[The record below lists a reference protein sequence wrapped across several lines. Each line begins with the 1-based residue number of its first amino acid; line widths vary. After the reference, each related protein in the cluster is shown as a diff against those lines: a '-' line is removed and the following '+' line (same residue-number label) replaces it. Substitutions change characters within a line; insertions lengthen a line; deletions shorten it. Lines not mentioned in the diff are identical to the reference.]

1 MKFIKLIKEHR
12 IFLWTLDSLS
22 AILSVVASK
31 AKSGAR
37 RVTAD
42 GPWTRNIAPKKGN
55 VSRALFFGTVCAVFI
70 FIALTAVLPETPP
83 TAAAVGLTPATD
95 LVAVDPD
102 LILVPGPGRLG
113 DGPLVKLALA
123 MADDPRVKVQLEHL
137 LTDKRDNILDSL
149 ALSTRYL
156 SYMIPILEKH
166 DLPPELAYLCI
177 IESGY
182 RQLARSHAGAVGMWQ
197 MIRATSSRF
206 DLRTDTWVDER
217 LDFMRSTEGAAKF
230 ITYLRERFD
239 DWDHV
244 LAAYNSGEGRVRK
257 AIRRAKKAGL
267 EPDMVNLRLPRET
280 RIYVPAFY
288 AALLIA
294 MEPERYGLF
303 PDYQPP
309 LDYIEVQVPGG
320 VSLSTI
326 AGHLGCDI
334 KELNILNPSILK
346 GRVPVSGKGYSLRVP
361 RTVGEGKARAV
372 AASLSEVRYVSY
384 RVRKGD
390 TLWDI
395 SRKFGVSISR
405 ISRAGHH
412 RGNSSRIFPGETL
425 LVALTAGEAS

>member
-1 MKFIKLIKEHR
+1 MNSKIMDKILNSRFQPL
-12 IFLWTLDSLS
+12 LS
-22 AILSVVASK
+22 
-31 AKSGAR
+31 G
-37 RVTAD
+37 TA
-42 GPWTRNIAPKKGN
+42 
-55 VSRALFFGTVCAVFI
+55 CAVLLF
-70 FIALTAVLPETPP
+70 ALLMAVLPDSPP
-83 TAAAVGLTPATD
+83 SARAIGLMPVRS

-102 LILVPGPGRLG
+102 LLLGPGAGRLG
-113 DGPLVKLALA
+113 DGPLVERALALA
-123 MADDPRVKVQLEHL
+123 DNPRVRYQLEYL
-137 LTDKRDNILDSL
+137 LTDKRDDILHSL

-156 SYMIPILEKH
+156 SYMTPILEKY

-182 RQLARSHAGAVGMWQ
+182 RQSARSHAGAVGMWQ
-197 MIRATSSRF
+197 MIRSTSSRF

-217 LDFMRSTEGAAKF
+217 LDFMHSTEGAAKF
-230 ITYLRERFD
+230 IKYLGKRFD
-239 DWDHV
+239 DWDHI
-244 LAAYNSGEGRVRK
+244 LAAYNAGEGRVGK
-257 AIRRAKKAGL
+257 AVRRAKRAGL
-267 EPDMVNLRLPRET
+267 QPDMVNLRLPRET

-309 LDYIEVQVPGG
+309 LDYVEVQVPGG
-320 VSLSTI
+320 VPLSTI
-326 AGHLGCDI
+326 ARHLECGE
-334 KELNILNPSILK
+334 KELNALNPSILK
-346 GRVPVSGKGYSLRVP
+346 GRIPVSGEGYLLRVP
-361 RTVGEGKARAV
+361 CTVGEGKAKAV
-372 AASLSEVRYVSY
+372 AASLNEVRYVSY

-412 RGNSSRIFPGETL
+412 RGNSSKIFPGETL